1 MDAIKSKLYTEMT
14 PDEQLRYVTDLTQ
27 FCTDKLPV
35 LERLGDAW
43 EAAQRKDM
51 ETGLALMNAFQFA
64 REFVDKAVR
73 YGDYAARVYRLRVY
87 FDKIK
92 TEISRGL
99 AIKGADGHTYALV
112 APTVPA
118 RRRGRPTAA
127 EAEAR
132 RQGFTVD
139 TPDPEMEKQIKIAQL
154 MGFEIKVSQERPRE
168 KNNAEIAAEKA
179 ARQAEHDRHNP
190 SLFAAEAQPAAD
202 AQAAAQPAPE
212 APMAAIYQDRIS
224 TDRLHLSDLA
234 WLCSPELQER
244 IAQVRSQRT
253 TFGAAAERAKL
264 LGEQGADAKTI
275 EPYARQAEE
284 ARQQFEATYQAVD
297 EELAIQFR
305 RLQIDD
311 PYIQQFQK
319 RFKGVDIEKIL
330 HITRPYYEKLRRES
344 PEIDVRVQAV
354 IQQADPAYAAKLQ
367 ADADKKREIAEIL
380 RYLKR
385 KDKPNVAQ
393 RIQTMQQ
400 RYQRLVELLGES
412 EAKVYYPIVAAAIK
426 DYEQNYKKEEPAE
439 AEQPK
444 AAPATSE
451 AKSPEPT
458 EAEKKPKATKAS
470 EAKPKKQPAARSCD
484 KKKPVSR
491 ATKK

>member
-1 MDAIKSKLYTEMT
+1 MEPIKSKLYTEMT

-27 FCTDKLPV
+27 FCTEKLPV

-43 EAAQRKDM
+43 EASQRKDM

-92 TEISRGL
+92 SEISRGL

-132 RQGFTVD
+132 RQGITVD

-179 ARQAEHDRHNP
+179 ARQAEHDRQNP
-190 SLFAAEAQPAAD
+190 SLFGAEAQPAA
-202 AQAAAQPAPE
+202 AQPAAAPTPE

-234 WLCSPELQER
+234 WLCSPELQDR

-284 ARQQFEATYQAVD
+284 ARQQFESTYQAVD

-305 RLQIDD
+305 RLQIDQ
-311 PYIQQFQK
+311 PYIEQFQK

-344 PEIDVRVQAV
+344 PEIDVRVQSV
-354 IQQADPAYAAKLQ
+354 IQQNNPDYAAKLQ
-367 ADADKKREIAEIL
+367 AAEAKKREVTEIL

-385 KDKPNVAQ
+385 KDKPNVQQ
-393 RIQTMQQ
+393 RIQTMET
-400 RYQRLVELLGES
+400 RYQRLTELIGEA
-412 EAKVYYPIVAAAIK
+412 EAKVYYPIVEAAIK
-426 DYEQNYKKEEPAE
+426 DYEEHYKKEEP
-439 AEQPK
+439 QPE
-444 AAPATSE
+444 AAPASE
-451 AKSPEPT
+451 AKPEQKPK
-458 EAEKKPKATKAS
+458 AEKKPKS
-470 EAKPKKQPAARSCD
+470 QKQPAARSCE